1 MPSRHETFIP
11 FFSRETDLMPRLSL
25 LSAVLLPLLAVA
37 GAAHGNANPPVSVT
51 HLTSFHSSGEN
62 TTTGENPK
70 GWPAVAYP
78 SAPPVLSLDPVRKR
92 SYLFGGFK
100 GMGPLRALSGEI
112 RETMFTAPGLYWLQP
127 SPGLYERLEMEAE
140 RLYGL
145 IPGTPV
151 RAPDGMSLYGV
162 MTSVKGEAY
171 ADQPDLLDADGN
183 VTTSYVLN
191 FSKGVGKGIVFQAD
205 YDGTHLRAVAST
217 VGQLYTPNGALV
229 MDAAGNLYGVDKGPK
244 GQGRIFTVKADGSF
258 GVVHE
263 FSAGPDGRHQV
274 ANDLTLGSDGLLYGI
289 TGYDRGMP
297 FDAGTLTAPETPVG
311 SLYRIDP
318 AQPAS
323 FTVLHTFTL
332 AEGEIN
338 VEDNVTSHSHRE
350 YPSRQP
356 TQSLFGKQVFS
367 SYDETSVG
375 LSSLVEGPD
384 GWLYGTTSVSQC
396 QLYSPALIPAGT
408 YTVVNAAAPLC
419 GRAHNGTRQ
428 YGKLSYPYYD
438 GPLPHGAIYRVRK
451 DGSAFELLHRFSGAD
466 GSTPRGSLA
475 VGQDG
480 AIYGTTASGGANR
493 HWSFSY
499 AANGQLRLDRQPTC
513 DDFSLSSLRQRCLE
527 AGAEN
532 YVSLQQ
538 SGQAVSNGVL
548 YRIVPARI
556 GTEAGPFELLHSFKH
571 NVEGYHPLGVK
582 AAGDGRLYGV
592 TGLGGQGYMSS
603 NGIKFLADD
612 KGAVFTVDLK
622 GDTPS
627 GAVTLVAA
635 PGQVAVGQKAE
646 LTWTSFQAQD
656 CQASSSDGSWSGPVE
671 AQGSIDLEKAAG
683 TYRYRLSCTDSVK
696 LTEVSATAVLYV
708 DTSANVDDGNTVEY
722 GNGGAGGM
730 PLGLLA
736 LLPAAW
742 VWRRQRQ
749 TH

>member
-1 MPSRHETFIP
+1 MKRSFPS
-11 FFSRETDLMPRLSL
+11 FSRETDLMPRLSL

-183 VTTSYVLN
+183 VTTGYVLN

-263 FSAGPDGRHQV
+263 FSAGPDGRRQV

-499 AANGQLRLDRQPTC
+499 AADGQLRLDRQPTC
-513 DDFSLSSLRQRCLE
+513 DDFGLSSLRQRCLE

-742 VWRRQRQ
+742 AWRRQRQ

>member
-1 MPSRHETFIP
+1 M
-11 FFSRETDLMPRLSL
+11 LRLSL
-25 LSAVLLPLLAVA
+25 LSAVLVPALAMAGVA
-37 GAAHGNANPPVSVT
+37 YGSTSPAVSVT
-51 HLTSFHSSGEN
+51 HLTSFHSSGED
-62 TTTGENPK
+62 TTTGDNPK

-78 SAPPVLSLDPVRKR
+78 SAPPVLSLGPVRKR

-100 GMGPLRALSGEI
+100 GMGPLRGLEGEI
-112 RETMFTAPGLYWLQP
+112 RNTIFTAAGLYWLQP
-127 SPGLYERLEMEAE
+127 SPGLYERLELEAD

-151 RAPDGMSLYGV
+151 RAPDGKSLYGV
-162 MTSVKGEAY
+162 MTSVKGEEY
-171 ADQPDLLDADGN
+171 ANKPDLLDADGN
-183 VTTSYVLN
+183 VTTYYILN
-191 FSKGVGKGIVFQAD
+191 YSKGVGQGIVFQAD
-205 YDGTHLRAVAST
+205 PDGTHLRAVEST
-217 VGQLYTPNGALV
+217 VGQLHTPNGALV

-244 GQGRIFTVKADGSF
+244 GHGRIFSVRADGSF
-258 GVVHE
+258 GVIHE
-263 FSAGPDGRHQV
+263 FGPGPDGRRQV
-274 ANDLTLGSDGLLYGI
+274 ANELTLGSDGLLYGV

-297 FDAGTLTAPETPVG
+297 FDAGTLVAPDTQVG

-318 AQPAS
+318 ARPAS

-338 VEDNVTSHSHRE
+338 VEDNVTSHSNRD
-350 YPSRQP
+350 YPSREP
-356 TQSLFGKQVFS
+356 TQSLYGKQVFT

-375 LSSLVEGPD
+375 LSALIEGPD

-408 YTVVNAAAPLC
+408 FTVVNAASPLC
-419 GRAHNGTRQ
+419 GRAHNAARQ
-428 YGKLSYPYYD
+428 YGALSYPYYD
-438 GPLPHGAIYRVRK
+438 GPLPHGAIYRMRK
-451 DGSAFELLHRFSGAD
+451 DGTGFELLHRFSGTD

-475 VGQDG
+475 VGEDG

-493 HWSFSY
+493 HWGFSY
-499 AANGQLRLDRQPTC
+499 AADGRLRLDRKPTC

-538 SGQAVSNGVL
+538 SGQDVGNGVL

-571 NVEGYHPLGVK
+571 DIEGYHPLGVK
-582 AAGDGRLYGV
+582 AASDGRLYGV
-592 TGLGGQGYMSS
+592 TGLGGQGYQSR
-603 NGIKFLADD
+603 NGINFLADD
-612 KGAVFTVDLK
+612 KGAVFTVDLN
-622 GDTPS
+622 GNTPS

-646 LTWTSFQAQD
+646 LTWTSFQAKD
-656 CQASSSDGSWSGPVE
+656 CQASSSDGGWSGSVE
-671 AQGSIDLEKAAG
+671 PQGSIDLEKPAG

-708 DTSANVDDGNTVEY
+708 DTAANVDDGNSVEY

-736 LLPAAW
+736 LLPVAW
-742 VWRRQRQ
+742 AWRRQRH
-749 TH
+749 TY